1 MINLGEGGTNGVCV
15 RMGDKKKTIL
25 NSLEIVVYSAL
36 NSVGLKSKVNISS
49 PPKVDVVLVEDIIQ
63 TLIQVLQVE

>member
-1 MINLGEGGTNGVCV
+1 MVYALGWLIRRKHV
-15 RMGDKKKTIL
+15 L

-63 TLIQVLQVE
+63 TLVQVLQVE